1 LYFRMAPDSPRPE
14 ELPVVCRWLFFFF
27 FNLRW
32 SQ

>member
-27 FNLRW
+27 F
-32 SQ
+32 